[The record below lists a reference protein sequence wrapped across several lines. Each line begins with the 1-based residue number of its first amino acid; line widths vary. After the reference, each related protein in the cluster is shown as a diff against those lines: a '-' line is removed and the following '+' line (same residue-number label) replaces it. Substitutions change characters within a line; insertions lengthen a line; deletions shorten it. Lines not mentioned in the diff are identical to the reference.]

1 MEGATRSGRELAEVL
16 GRGPEWTGRRRV
28 SLWFVLAGSAA
39 AAAAAVWLW
48 TLPWQL
54 WPVAGQ
60 ATAFAGLLGLGV
72 LEASPR
78 KGVRRAVRW
87 ARRGLLAFGLAGSGA
102 QILIWP
108 GWLLLAGFAVLVLVA
123 AGLLVAAY
131 RYRPI
136 RQLPLAAQWE
146 AAAEDPASLGSEAV
160 LLSVAYLLHRAIR
173 DEAALDRALKDLG
186 LPWFVRWSLLAHLRS
201 QQDEEPS
208 VTEIASVWQQA
219 ARFVGITHPEEALA
233 GLVAE
238 ALARHRAAGS
248 GEGQG
253 LLEELSEALKTGS
266 EGEPSR
272 AGAEGQEQGSGP
284 DEGDR
289 AEAAEAADAAPRAWP
304 EADGPRAIQARD
316 ALLALLREPLPWM
329 RARRDQVLAGLAFL
343 GGLLPAAG
351 LLAPRLPV
359 GSAYLCGL
367 GLLVAAALT
376 RPLVSRRW
384 TQALRAAGWLLAA
397 VLPAAAV
404 VWVFAGGPKD
414 ATLRDSVFLLFL
426 LPVLVL
432 APLGVAFLVDR
443 WQPLEELPTEASWGE
458 VAREPASRA
467 PEALS
472 LSLVFLL
479 GHLTSERRTLAS
491 WLGHLG
497 LCRVGRM
504 VLAAAASEPME
515 RPEPA
520 ECARVFLDAA
530 RVLGL
535 PAPEAGLAAL
545 LRQETGAPRHRADRL
560 LQEAARA
567 LADTPS

>member
-1 MEGATRSGRELAEVL
+1 MQGATRSGPELAEVL
-16 GRGPEWTGRRRV
+16 GRGPEWTGRRRI

-54 WPVAGQ
+54 WPAAGQ

-78 KGVRRAVRW
+78 QGVRRAVQW
-87 ARRGLLAFGLAGSGA
+87 ARRGLLAFGLAAGA
-102 QILIWP
+102 AQVLIWP
-108 GWLLLAGFAVLVLVA
+108 GWLLLAGFAVLILVA

-146 AAAEDPASLGSEAV
+146 AAAADPASRAAEAV
-160 LLSVAYLLHRAIR
+160 LLSVAYLLDRAIR

-186 LPWFVRWSLLAHLRS
+186 LSWLVRWSLLAHLRS
-201 QQDEEPS
+201 QQDEVPS
-208 VTEIASVWQQA
+208 VTRIARVWQQA
-219 ARFVGITHPEEALA
+219 ARFVGIPHPEETLE

-238 ALARHRAAGS
+238 AVARHGASGS
-248 GEGQG
+248 QEGKRVQ
-253 LLEELSEALKTGS
+253 EELAAALEAEA
-266 EGEPSR
+266 EGRQTWP
-272 AGAEGQEQGSGP
+272 GAEGLEQGAGSAQ
-284 DEGDR
+284 
-289 AEAAEAADAAPRAWP
+289 AERAEAADAAPRAWP
-304 EADGPRAIQARD
+304 EADGPRAIQARG

-329 RARRDQVLAGLAFL
+329 RTRRHQVVAALAFL
-343 GGLLPAAG
+343 AGLLPAAG
-351 LLAPRLPV
+351 LLAPRLPAA
-359 GSAYLCGL
+359 SAYLSGL
-367 GLLVAAALT
+367 GLLVAAALA
-376 RPLVSRRW
+376 RPLLSRRW
-384 TQALRAAGWLLAA
+384 IQALRAAGWLLAA
-397 VLPAAAV
+397 VLPAAAG
-404 VWVFAGGPKD
+404 VWVFTGGPKD

-432 APLGVAFLVDR
+432 APLGAAYLVDR
-443 WQPLEELPTEASWGE
+443 WRPIEELPTEASWGE
-458 VAREPASRA
+458 VAHEPASRA

-479 GHLTSERRTLAS
+479 GHLASERAALAS
-491 WLGHLG
+491 WLRRLG
-497 LCRVGRM
+497 VCRVGRE

-520 ECARVFLDAA
+520 ECARVFLDAG

-535 PAPEAGLAAL
+535 PDPEAGLAAV
-545 LRQETGAPRHRADRL
+545 LREETGAPRQQADRL

-567 LADTPS
+567 LADRAS